1 MHGCSG
7 FVSFE
12 GEFSVTALFE
22 MQEFWFLWG
31 LNFSLPQ
38 PVSVQEF
45 LLNPAG
51 TELFWDGILCSKTV
65 PNFF

>member
-38 PVSVQEF
+38 PGSVE
-45 LLNPAG
+45 
-51 TELFWDGILCSKTV
+51 
-65 PNFF
+65 